1 MSTYE
6 NRNVLEAVPG
16 AAIIGERL
24 SILENKGNLND
35 TCKTSSHQGVT
46 KHGVR
51 HGADHQLLRVRRHAP
66 TSDEDNESRDEVA
79 LRVTIA
85 ISAQPNTGQTRT
97 PPDYAHCSVLPI
109 ILDPG
114 GTPAVLRESVDAAP
128 SGNDGAVVELLRSSR
143 TTNPNLSREQNNGQK
158 DTIGNECASH
168 DKVGCAL
175 TNVIAL
181 AEAKGGDTSKDH
193 LHPCEK
199 RHRFA
204 NDRVEW
210 SDKLANHAEGA
221 LLPVKL
227 QV

>member
-1 MSTYE
+1 M
-6 NRNVLEAVPG
+6 
-16 AAIIGERL
+16 

-35 TCKTSSHQGVT
+35 TCKTSGHQGVT

-66 TSDEDNESRDEVA
+66 TSDEDDESGDEVA
-79 LRVTIA
+79 LRVTIT
-85 ISAQPNTGQTRT
+85 ISAQPNASQTRA
-97 PPDYAHCSVLPI
+97 PPDNTHCSVLPI

-114 GTPAVLRESVDAAP
+114 GTPAVLREGVDAAP
-128 SGNDGAVVELLRSSR
+128 SGNDSAVVELLRSSCAA
-143 TTNPNLSREQNNGQK
+143 NPDLSREQNNGQK
-158 DTIGNECASH
+158 DTVGNECASH
-168 DKVGCAL
+168 DEVGCAL

-181 AEAKGGDTSKDH
+181 AETKGGDTSKDH
-193 LHPCEK
+193 LHPSEK

-204 NDRVEW
+204 NDGVEG
-210 SDKLANHAEGA
+210 SDKLANHAEGT